1 MKTTALNSSAA
12 EQEPLAPD
20 DQEDT
25 KYLTAMQQKEK
36 RDALIQFLKSR
47 GLL

>member
-1 MKTTALNSSAA
+1 MNTMALNGSAA
-12 EQEPLAPD
+12 EQKTLAPD

-25 KYLTAMQQKEK
+25 KYLAAMQQKEK
-36 RDALIQFLKSR
+36 RDALIQFLVSR

>member
-1 MKTTALNSSAA
+1 MDTTALNSSAA

-20 DQEDT
+20 DQED
-25 KYLTAMQQKEK
+25 KMYLDAMKQTE
-36 RDALIQFLKSR
+36 RRNDLIRFLKSR

>member
-1 MKTTALNSSAA
+1 MNTTALDRSAA
-12 EQEPLAPD
+12 EQTELAPD
-20 DQEDT
+20 EQEDT